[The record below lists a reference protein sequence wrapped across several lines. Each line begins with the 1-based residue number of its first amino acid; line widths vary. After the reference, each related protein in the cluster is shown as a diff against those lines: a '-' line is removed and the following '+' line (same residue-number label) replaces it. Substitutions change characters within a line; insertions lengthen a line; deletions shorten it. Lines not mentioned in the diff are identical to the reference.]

1 MKYGFFI
8 RGQFRRGE
16 DMNARF
22 ADLCAQARL
31 ADELGFD
38 ILATGMHYAAY
49 PAAAVSAAPPAGAA
63 DG

>member
-22 ADLCAQARL
+22 ADLCA
-31 ADELGFD
+31 
-38 ILATGMHYAAY
+38 
-49 PAAAVSAAPPAGAA
+49 
-63 DG
+63 